1 MQWYYI
7 ILIVIA
13 GAAALSIV
21 AAAVRWLSRIGRK
34 AEGLIDQINL
44 AQVRAENTPK
54 SLAGM
59 EAILLPEIMKDF
71 PEYNSAVL
79 ADRVKADARLYYE
92 SAKAGEV
99 LYKDGISAALR
110 ERLTFPQDVA
120 GGIGIHRVSLSDY
133 DRRSRDK
140 LITYQAAAKYED
152 AKGTTHQTRLHMKYI
167 AAYDDDFANEIRV
180 IKCPNC
186 GAPVPTSGDKVC
198 RYCGAALRTAPG
210 LCWVLTDI
218 KEDN

>member
-1 MQWYYI
+1 MQWYMI
-7 ILIVIA
+7 ALIAIA
-13 GAAALSIV
+13 GLAAMSIV
-21 AAAVRWLSRIGRK
+21 AAVVKWLARIGRK

-44 AQVRAENTPK
+44 AQVRAETTPK

-59 EAILLPEIMKDF
+59 ESILLPQIMKDF
-71 PEYNSAVL
+71 PEYNSAVVY
-79 ADRVKADARLYYE
+79 DRVRSDARLFYE
-92 SAKAGEV
+92 SAIEGRP
-99 LYKDGISAALR
+99 LYKEGISAALR
-110 ERLTFPQDVA
+110 ERMTFPGDVA

-140 LITYQAAAKYED
+140 FITYQAAAKYED
-152 AKGTTHQTRLHMKYI
+152 AKGTTHQTRLHLKYI

-186 GAPVPTSGDKVC
+186 GAPVPTSGEKVC

-218 KEDN
+218 KEDR

>member
-1 MQWYYI
+1 MDWYLI
-7 ILIVIA
+7 VLIVIA
-13 GAAALSIV
+13 GIAALAVVSHV
-21 AAAVRWLSRIGRK
+21 VRWIARVGRK

-44 AQVRAENTPK
+44 AQIRAETTPK

-92 SAKAGEV
+92 SAKAGEL
-99 LYKDGISAALR
+99 LYKEGISAALR
-110 ERLTFPQDVA
+110 ERLKLPEGVC
-120 GGIGIHRVSLSDY
+120 GGIAIHRVSLSDY

-152 AKGTTHQTRLHMKYI
+152 AKGTTHQTRLHLKYI

-186 GAPVPTSGDKVC
+186 GAPVPTVGEKVC

-218 KEDN
+218 REDS